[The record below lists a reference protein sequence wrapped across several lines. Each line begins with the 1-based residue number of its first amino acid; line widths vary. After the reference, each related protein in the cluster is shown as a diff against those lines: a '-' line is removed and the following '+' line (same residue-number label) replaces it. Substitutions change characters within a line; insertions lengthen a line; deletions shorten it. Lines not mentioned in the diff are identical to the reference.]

1 MRTTLRAL
9 VVSSV
14 LAVTVSGCNGGSSS
28 SSDGAPSGSYA
39 GHGAYI
45 NPIDFTLANRV
56 VSDVHGLV
64 SLNCVVGDRQSTQD
78 SEFHD
83 ADNIRVDSSGVFSDD
98 YHYAIGNGTWVL
110 HVNGVVAGNG
120 TATGYLYVHGVG
132 CSTSTN
138 GWAAA
143 VNGATLP
150 AIPSQPPTPSAAAC
164 SPQPC
169 QSKDDVTL
177 SVQGATTVTKS
188 DDPGAKGVDVTF
200 SVANNS
206 SGGVE
211 ISNTFQNFTLRFGN
225 DVVDHSW
232 AHFTD
237 SSGQEVPCMRS
248 DGVQVLP
255 GQQVQNQHICFLLP
269 HDETGQQMTFVWEY
283 AGPPF
288 VIPLGALK

>member
-1 MRTTLRAL
+1 M
-9 VVSSV
+9 
-14 LAVTVSGCNGGSSS
+14 VTACNGGAGGPASSS
-28 SSDGAPSGSYA
+28 ATAGAYA

-45 NPIDFTLANRV
+45 NPIDFTVANGV

-64 SLNCVVGDRQSTQD
+64 SLNCVIGDRQSTQD
-78 SEFHD
+78 DQFHD
-83 ADNIRVDSSGVFSDD
+83 ADNIRVNGSYAFSDD
-98 YHYAIGNGTWVL
+98 YHYAVGNGQWTL
-110 HVNGVVAGNG
+110 HVQGQLYRNG

-143 VNGATLP
+143 RSGTALP
-150 AIPSQPPTPSAAAC
+150 AIPTEPPPSAPAAC

-169 QSKDDVTL
+169 ENEGGVTL
-177 SVQGATTVTKS
+177 SVQSATSVSET
-188 DDPGAKGVDVTF
+188 DDPSAKGVDVAF

-206 SGGVE
+206 TGGVE

-232 AHFTD
+232 AHF
-237 SSGQEVPCMRS
+237 SYSNGQEVPCIRG

-269 HDETGQQMTFVWEY
+269 HDETGQQATFVWEL

-288 VIPLGALK
+288 VIPIGALQ